1 MKKLLFL
8 LLTITLFSCKEK
20 PVELNVMTYNIR
32 FDNPQDSLNS
42 WQYRKDVAAQIIK
55 DKNIDIVGTQE
66 VLVNQLNDLKER
78 LPEYAALGVGRLD
91 GKEAGEYSPL
101 LYKKNRFTEIESGH
115 FWLSENPEA
124 VGVKGWD
131 AACERVATWA
141 ILKDKESGKEFFVL
155 NTHLD
160 HMGQIARQESVKLL
174 LKKSSELSKG
184 LPVIITGDFNAES
197 DSDVIKHLTESKQLI
212 DSKSIAASTKG
223 APYTFHNFGR
233 IPAEERPLIDY
244 IFVNDK
250 SEVLEY
256 EVISDKLNDI
266 YLSDHAPVSVK
277 LNIK

>member
-1 MKKLLFL
+1 MKKLLLL
-8 LLTITLFSCKEK
+8 LLTVALFSCKEK

-32 FDNPQDSLNS
+32 YDNPQDSLNS

-55 DKNIDIVGTQE
+55 DKNIDIVGAQE

-78 LPEYAALGVGRLD
+78 LPEYTALGVGRLD

-101 LYKKNRFTEIESGH
+101 LYKKDRFTEIESGH

-141 ILKDKESGKEFFVL
+141 ILKDKESGKDFFVL

-184 LPVIITGDFNAES
+184 LPVIITGDFNAEP

-212 DSKSIAASTKG
+212 DSKSIAANTKG
-223 APYTFHNFGR
+223 SSYTFHNFGR

-277 LNIK
+277 LKIK